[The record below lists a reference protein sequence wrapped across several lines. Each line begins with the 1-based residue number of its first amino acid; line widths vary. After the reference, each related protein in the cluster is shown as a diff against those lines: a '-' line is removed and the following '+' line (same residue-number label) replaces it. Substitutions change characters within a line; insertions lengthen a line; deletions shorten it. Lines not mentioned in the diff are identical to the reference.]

1 MAKYEVK
8 CYYQYVGSVEVEAD
22 SIEEAY
28 EKGFAICDKMS
39 TEDLEYVDYMDA
51 EVIDEEGF
59 IHEYKQYV
67 MNYEVVC
74 WPESQMLMEKE
85 GFYDNCSLINSDRG
99 LEEFGSSAYLVD
111 KDWYQKF
118 INGELSDAVYD
129 DDDADELDICY
140 DDSII
145 FGDDDEWDEDD
156 EQLKRKGEWMCVL
169 DISTPRIE

>member
-1 MAKYEVK
+1 MS
-8 CYYQYVGSVEVEAD
+8 YV
-22 SIEEAY
+22 I
-28 EKGFAICDKMS
+28 
-39 TEDLEYVDYMDA
+39 
-51 EVIDEEGF
+51 
-59 IHEYKQYV
+59 
-67 MNYEVVC
+67 VC

-129 DDDADELDICY
+129 EDDDDADELDVCY

-145 FGDDDEWDEDD
+145 FGDDDDEWDEDD
-156 EQLKRKGEWMCVL
+156 EWDDDDE
-169 DISTPRIE
+169 

>member
-1 MAKYEVK
+1 MSYE
-8 CYYQYVGSVEVEAD
+8 
-22 SIEEAY
+22 I
-28 EKGFAICDKMS
+28 
-39 TEDLEYVDYMDA
+39 
-51 EVIDEEGF
+51 
-59 IHEYKQYV
+59 
-67 MNYEVVC
+67 VC

-129 DDDADELDICY
+129 DDADELDVCY

-145 FGDDDEWDEDD
+145 FGDDAEWDEDA
-156 EQLKRKGEWMCVL
+156 E
-169 DISTPRIE
+169 